1 MIKSNEKEFLWIDK
15 NNKIN
20 NRREVMYY
28 EICENFT
35 DNEMTIKGTNAINFY
50 RNFLTKKEDTI

>member
-1 MIKSNEKEFLWIDK
+1 
-15 NNKIN
+15 
-20 NRREVMYY
+20 MYY

-50 RNFLTKKEDTI
+50 RNFQQKTAKSYYRWFALYLIKLYLPYS